1 MREVPAD
8 VFDLTESGYD
18 TVDDDMTPEQRKN
31 ELDEERIATMV
42 EDGGMSVEEAT
53 FRVKTGRGPTE
64 LDKAL
69 GYDFIQYQIGE
80 PLTERENGYKIAD
93 DSETVEAIIVPDDAL
108 PDFKTRADLRNW
120 LIGKFNEIGNV
131 TIESTGANVDFN
143 KTGAQ
148 RTIKNARQ
156 KKNTIAYPE
165 IEKVVSGAK
174 YSGFR
179 AADERHTNVKGQDV
193 YHSGVVY
200 RGVPYSV
207 EFFVDVPLDGN
218 IGDNFAGNK
227 IREIKIAPTETRV
240 TSDKQ
245 NRPANNLSDAI
256 SNISLAVLRG
266 KVKPARYNTD
276 TGALYQLTAE
286 AYNKQGKADVN
297 SEAFKRWFGDSKV
310 VDEVIASFPN
320 QICYTIFKLS
330 R

>member
-1 MREVPAD
+1 MDKEKAVDENMREVPAD
-8 VFDLTESGYD
+8 VFDLTEPGYD

-53 FRVKTGRGPTE
+53 FRVKTSREPTE

-179 AADERHTNVKGQDV
+179 AADERHTNVKG
-193 YHSGVVY
+193 
-200 RGVPYSV
+200 
-207 EFFVDVPLDGN
+207 
-218 IGDNFAGNK
+218 
-227 IREIKIAPTETRV
+227 
-240 TSDKQ
+240 
-245 NRPANNLSDAI
+245 
-256 SNISLAVLRG
+256 
-266 KVKPARYNTD
+266 
-276 TGALYQLTAE
+276 
-286 AYNKQGKADVN
+286 
-297 SEAFKRWFGDSKV
+297 
-310 VDEVIASFPN
+310 
-320 QICYTIFKLS
+320 
-330 R
+330 